1 MEAEYAF
8 EDFALQPT
16 ALGIGN
22 AHLNRLFGNTADRND
37 VVAGIRLMFG
47 MQSKSPTGC
56 RAQHHHAVAEH
67 IARFTDPPLLV
78 EADLAPLPPM
88 VQRYIRLNG
97 AVGQPRVQNFR
108 ARFHG
113 QIRSGPKA
121 RWMTFTG
128 EQHNFYGS
136 PSGPS
141 RFLLMDASMFGIP
154 LRVYHRYVDAHATMR
169 VKAMSLVTMVD
180 AKGPVMDK
188 AETVTVFNDLCVFAP
203 GTLVDHD
210 IQWQETDAHTVNA
223 HFTQA
228 GHSVRAL
235 LSFNDR
241 GELIDFVSDDRAA
254 ASGPGKAFRAMP
266 WSTPLSDYR
275 ALGAHRLMARGQGIW
290 HAPEGA
296 YAYLHFDL
304 DAIDYNVPK
313 PS

>member
-1 MEAEYAF
+1 
-8 EDFALQPT
+8 
-16 ALGIGN
+16 
-22 AHLNRLFGNTADRND
+22 
-37 VVAGIRLMFG
+37 MFG
-47 MQSKSPTGC
+47 WLSKSGMGF
-56 RAQHHHAVAEH
+56 RAQYDRDVAQH
-67 IARFTDPPLLV
+67 LAQLIDAPLLA
-78 EADLAPLPPM
+78 EADLALLPSA

-108 ARFHG
+108 VRFHG

-121 RWMTFTG
+121 RWMSFTG

-136 PSGPS
+136 ASGPS
-141 RFLLMDASMFGIP
+141 RFFLIDASMFGIP
-154 LRVYHRYVDAHATMR
+154 LQVFHRYLDAHATMR
-169 VKAMSLVTMVD
+169 VKVMSLLTMVN
-180 AKGPVMDK
+180 AKGPVMDR

-203 GTLVDHD
+203 GALVDHD
-210 IQWQETDAHTVNA
+210 IQWQEIDAYTVNA

-254 ASGPGKAFRAMP
+254 ASGAGKAFRAMP

-275 ALGAHRLMARGQGIW
+275 AFGAHRLMARGQGIW